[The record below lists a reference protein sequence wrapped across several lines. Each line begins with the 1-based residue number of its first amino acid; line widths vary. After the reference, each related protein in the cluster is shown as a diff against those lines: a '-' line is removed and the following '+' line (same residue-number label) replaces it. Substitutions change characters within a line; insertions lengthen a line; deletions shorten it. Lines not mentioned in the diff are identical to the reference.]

1 MFRCLACVFSCSL
14 SRISAADILPNPQFT
29 KGSKMAPFIYMG
41 DRWNYTNADGTSTAT
56 YVWLPLFVHPT
67 DQQVQV
73 VWQAEWRLDDQSLY
87 PF

>member
-1 MFRCLACVFSCSL
+1 MRVFCSL
-14 SRISAADILPNPQFT
+14 SRFSAADILPNPQFT

-41 DRWNYTNADGTSTAT
+41 DRWNYTNAAGTSTAT

-67 DQQVQV
+67 HQQVQV
-73 VWQAEWRLDDQSLY
+73 VWQAEWRLDDQALY